1 MAEQPFAIG
10 KVHDG
15 VYLLRERFYDSPN
28 QANIWLVQG
37 SSKDLVIDTGL
48 GIWNLPGFLEQQG
61 LIGPKP
67 VQAVATHIHF
77 DHSGGLHQFE
87 KFSIHSLEAEAIR
100 QGDNFVTSTLFFSA
114 SEIAVPPYHRVENI
128 GL

>member
-67 VQAVATHIHF
+67 V
-77 DHSGGLHQFE
+77 
-87 KFSIHSLEAEAIR
+87 
-100 QGDNFVTSTLFFSA
+100 
-114 SEIAVPPYHRVENI
+114 
-128 GL
+128 